1 MTPIIVG
8 WYLPVLVLAMRD
20 PLIRDLVW
28 DAAARGTSLAVRG
41 LSEAALRAFAA
52 LLAQRRRLTCRARDD
67 DWVVILHEN
76 DQGIL

>member
-8 WYLPVLVLAMRD
+8 WYLPVLVLAARD

-28 DAAARGTSLAVRG
+28 DLATRGTSLAVRG
-41 LSEAALRAFAA
+41 LSEAALRAIAA
-52 LLAQRRRLTCRARDD
+52 ILAQRRRLTYRARDD
-67 DWVVILHEN
+67 DWIVVFHER